1 MYQDLRTFGIWSDIS
16 VSLDQDNSRDNK
28 EIIKKIYLKQKE
40 DPLKGDWFET
50 LLSDFTTIK
59 EELND
64 ESISKIP
71 KDQYRKSIKEKV
83 SCEAFEC
90 FLKLKDK
97 SKKKMKEL
105 NYTKF

>member
-1 MYQDLRTFGIWSDIS
+1 M
-16 VSLDQDNSRDNK
+16 
-28 EIIKKIYLKQKE
+28 KQKE

-83 SCEAFEC
+83 RSEAFEC
-90 FLKLKDK
+90 YLKLKD
-97 SKKKMKEL
+97 
-105 NYTKF
+105 